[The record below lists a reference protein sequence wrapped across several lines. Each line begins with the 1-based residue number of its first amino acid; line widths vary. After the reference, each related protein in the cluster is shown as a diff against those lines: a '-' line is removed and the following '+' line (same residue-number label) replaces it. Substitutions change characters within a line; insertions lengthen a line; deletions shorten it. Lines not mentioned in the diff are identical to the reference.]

1 MARVVDNTD
10 SRRFDSSPLFLDV
23 ETTTH
28 NKGHPFDPRNKLV
41 SYVYKTG
48 ILDASFKYHS
58 DPGFSS
64 DIASSHQGKVVL
76 VGFNIKFDLH
86 WASSANVVDSDS
98 SSVQIWDCQLA
109 EFVLSGQKDKLLS
122 LDEVLERYGLP
133 LKKGDLV
140 KEYWEVGVQT
150 DEIPVEILKEYNLA
164 DVEPLPQVFQYQ
176 WDRCTP
182 LQRKLVFLL
191 GEDMKVLMEMERKGI
206 KFDKEGAQRKLDE
219 LKGSLEKVEAE
230 LQALLPPIQMGKF
243 NWDSGDHLSA
253 LLYGGEITFDYATE
267 EESVYKSGDK
277 KGQAYT
283 KRSWKTET
291 VLFPQRFKPLE
302 GTEVKKTKDDP
313 KATTRFFQVDD
324 PTLKQL
330 TTRSKENKHLL
341 TLLMERA
348 KQIKLAEMLTTLF
361 EKSETM
367 NWQDGCIHPQY
378 NQNIVATGRLSS
390 SGPNMQNQ
398 PPAVD
403 EFLVSRYD

>member
-1 MARVVDNTD
+1 VDNTD
-10 SRRFDSSPLFLDV
+10 SSQFDSDPLFLDCHNPPSSTIFLDC

-28 NKGHPFDPRNKLV
+28 NKGHPFDPRNRLV
-41 SYVYKTG
+41 SYVVNG
-48 ILDASFKYHS
+48 EFHYHS
-58 DPGFSS
+58 DPNFRVRTYGTAPTF
-64 DIASSHQGKVVL
+64 

-86 WASSANVVDSDS
+86 WVDVPLDD
-98 SSVQIWDCQLA
+98 VKIWDCQLA
-109 EFVLSGQKDKLLS
+109 EFVLSGQKDKLMS
-122 LDEVLERYGLP
+122 LDETLERYGLP

-140 KEYWEVGVQT
+140 KEYWAAGVQT
-150 DEIPVEILKEYNLA
+150 DKIPVEILKEYNLA

-176 WDRCTP
+176 WERCSP

-219 LKGSLEKVEAE
+219 LKRSLEKIEE
-230 LQALLPPIQMGKF
+230 QLRSFLPPIQHGVF

-253 LLYGGEITFDYATE
+253 LLYGGELAFDYATE
-267 EESVYKSGDK
+267 EPSVYKSGDK
-277 KGQAYT
+277 KGQEYV
-283 KRSWKTET
+283 KRSWHVET
-291 VLFPQRFKPLE
+291 CDFPQRFKPLE
-302 GTEVKKTKDDP
+302 NSEVKKTRDAP
-313 KATTRFFQVDD
+313 GTTTKFYQTDD

-330 TTRSKENKHLL
+330 TTRNKESKLL
-341 TLLMERA
+341 LSLLAERA

-361 EKSETM
+361 EKTATM

-403 EFLVSRYD
+403 EFLITRYP